1 MIKVGQIYEFKE
13 KDKSGVDRVVVTK
26 EYPPTKDFNFY
37 RYDLILQDGEAWE
50 WARNNDIKEYM
61 LLVDEYPTWQE
72 AVNSEE
78 FKVGGK

>member
-1 MIKVGQIYEFKE
+1 MIKAGQIYEFKE
-13 KDKSGVDRVVVTK
+13 KDKSGIDRAIVTK

-50 WARNNDIKEYM
+50 WARNNDIQKYM
-61 LLVDEYPTWQE
+61 VLVAEYPTWIE
-72 AVNSEE
+72 AINSKE